1 MRKLTAVFA
10 ALTAII
16 MMSTSANAKIFRFGV
31 KAGANFN
38 KISLSSTKDAL
49 ENFKDKANS
58 SGWEAGVM
66 VDGQIPLIGLGFD
79 LSLMYARM
87 NNNSNIVDN
96 TLGID
101 YEGSKNFLMIPLNVK
116 YKVSLPVVG
125 KFISPYVFTGPNFL
139 LNLDKNTFENIKNK
153 TCQVAWQVG
162 LGLEFVNHL
171 QIGAGYNFGLGKIG
185 NSILDGMTGI
195 NQNTPYTVK
204 NNYWMVTA
212 AYLF

>member
-1 MRKLTAVFA
+1 MKKLASFLVA
-10 ALTAII
+10 IVALFV
-16 MMSTSANAKIFRFGV
+16 MSTPVDAKIIRFGV

-38 KISLSSTKDAL
+38 KISLSSVSNAFDDIK
-49 ENFKDKANS
+49 NKANS

-66 VDGQIPLIGLGFD
+66 IDGQVPLIGLGFD

-87 NNNSNIVDN
+87 NNNSEIYYGNEV
-96 TLGID
+96 L
-101 YEGSKNFLMIPLNVK
+101 YEGGKNFLMIPLNIK
-116 YKVSLPVVG
+116 YKISLPIVG
-125 KFISPYVFTGPNFL
+125 KYIAPYVFTGPNFL
-139 LNLDKNTFENIKNK
+139 VDLSKDTFTYIKNK

-162 LGLEFVNHL
+162 LGLEFFNHV

-185 NSILDGMTGI
+185 NSIFDGITGI
-195 NQNTPYTVK
+195 NQNTNYTVK

>member
-1 MRKLTAVFA
+1 MKKLATIFVAIA
-10 ALTAII
+10 ALL
-16 MMSTSANAKIFRFGV
+16 MMSSSVDAKIIRFGV

-38 KISLSSTKDAL
+38 KISLSSTSDAF
-49 ENFKDKANS
+49 NSFKDKANS
-58 SGWEAGVM
+58 SGWEAGIM
-66 VDGQIPLIGLGFD
+66 IDGQVPLIGLGFD

-87 NNNSNIVDN
+87 NNNSEIEYNG
-96 TLGID
+96 LPL
-101 YEGSKNFLMIPLNVK
+101 YEGSKNFIMLPLNLK

-125 KFISPYVFTGPNFL
+125 NYIAPYIFTGPNFL
-139 LNLDKNTFENIKNK
+139 FNLNKNTLKDLQNK

-162 LGLEFVNHL
+162 LGLELVNHL

-185 NSILDGMTGI
+185 NSIFEGMTGI
-195 NQNTPYTVK
+195 NMPNYTVK